1 MTCSTRAS
9 LRNAS
14 HNLLNSN
21 FPHLNEAFRNIP
33 FLFTII
39 ALTLVASCNR
49 NPPVKDNSEITV
61 AAAADLTPAFEELGR
76 EFQAAHSIKVVFS
89 FGSSG
94 LLEKQIENGAPM
106 DIFAAANTDYIDQ
119 LDKKG
124 LIIPGTRAIYARG
137 RITLWTPK
145 DSPLHIEKIGDLT
158 SADVKRIAIAN
169 PDHAPYGMAARE
181 ALQKAGVW
189 DSVKPKLIY
198 GDNIRQ
204 TLQFAQ
210 TGNVEVAI
218 AALSLSLQSE
228 GHWALIPEELHKPL
242 DQAFALIKG
251 TKNEKAAREF
261 AEFINGPQGRT
272 IMRKY
277 GFTLPGESPK

>member
-1 MTCSTRAS
+1 MTCSRRTP
-9 LRNAS
+9 LRSAS
-14 HNLLNSN
+14 HDLLSSN
-21 FPHLNEAFRNIP
+21 FPHLNDAFRKIT
-33 FLFTII
+33 FVFTII
-39 ALTLVASCNR
+39 ALSLVASCNR

-76 EFQAAHSIKVVFS
+76 EFQATHSINVVFS

-106 DIFAAANTDYIDQ
+106 DIFAAANTEYIDQ

-124 LIIPGTRAIYARG
+124 LIIRGTKAIYARG

-145 DSPLHIEKIGDLT
+145 DSTLHIEKLADLT
-158 SADVKRIAIAN
+158 GAEVKRIAIAN

-189 DSVKPKLIY
+189 ESIKAKLIY

-210 TGNVEVAI
+210 TGNVEVAM
-218 AALSLSLQSE
+218 AALSLSLQSD
-228 GHWALIPEELHKPL
+228 GHWVLIPEELHKPL

-261 AEFINGPQGRT
+261 AEFISGPLGRT

-277 GFTLPGESPK
+277 GFILPGENPK